1 LDVAGQASSITTA
14 EASDVRLLTGM
25 LVTSVAVLGLLPLA
39 LRCYAHARYPGKEA
53 LWLRVKTTHSTS
65 YVPFR
70 YLQADVRSKMVTEL
84 AANRRGS
91 GRVDV
96 RRVGVVCE
104 SRRSSSEGVKLKV
117 GPRIMSEKKV

>member
-1 LDVAGQASSITTA
+1 
-14 EASDVRLLTGM
+14 M
-25 LVTSVAVLGLLPLA
+25 LVTSVAVLGLLLLA

-84 AANRRGS
+84 AANTLGVARDAWTSGESGS
-91 GRVDV
+91 
-96 RRVGVVCE
+96 CLL
-104 SRRSSSEGVKLKV
+104 SSSTLGGVARKV
-117 GPRIMSEKKV
+117 

>member
-1 LDVAGQASSITTA
+1 MI
-14 EASDVRLLTGM
+14 
-25 LVTSVAVLGLLPLA
+25 VTSVVVLGLLPLA

-70 YLQADVRSKMVTEL
+70 YRQADVRAKMVAEL
-84 AANRRGS
+84 AASRRGS

-96 RRVGVVCE
+96 RRVGVVCRE
-104 SRRSSSEGVKLKV
+104 SRRSSSEGVKV